1 MIVVL
6 DTNILVSSLWK
17 KSGPP
22 ARILQMVLQGRLRVC
37 WDWRIMQEYRAV
49 LNRPKFNFPPH
60 HVDAL
65 LDWIEHNGIS
75 VVPDPVL
82 GEFPDASDRKFYE
95 AAVFTNAILI
105 TGNRKHFP
113 DTPVVM
119 TAAEFLEKYMDAT

>member
-1 MIVVL
+1 MIIVL

-49 LNRPKFNFPPH
+49 LNRPKFNFPPQ

-82 GEFPDASDRKFYE
+82 DEFPDASDRKFYE